1 MLNISKVGYIINKV
15 PQHKMPIRPILLCLE
30 GDDLRFVCLF
40 SFSYYLC
47 VCEYLCVYVS
57 ALGDLKK
64 NKGDPSLQP

>member
-1 MLNISKVGYIINKV
+1 
-15 PQHKMPIRPILLCLE
+15 MPIRPILLCLE
-30 GDDLRFVCLF
+30 EDDLRFVCLF

-64 NKGDPSLQP
+64 NKGDPSLQPGV